1 MSQLMKSKVGQQ
13 VKPYKKGG
21 FVPFEKSSKDKE
33 VKGMVEGSKKEMS
46 MDKKMKGKC

>member
-1 MSQLMKSKVGQQ
+1 MKSKVGQQ

-33 VKGMVEGSKKEMS
+33 VKGIAEGSKKEMM
-46 MDKKMKGKC
+46 MDKKQMKKGGKC